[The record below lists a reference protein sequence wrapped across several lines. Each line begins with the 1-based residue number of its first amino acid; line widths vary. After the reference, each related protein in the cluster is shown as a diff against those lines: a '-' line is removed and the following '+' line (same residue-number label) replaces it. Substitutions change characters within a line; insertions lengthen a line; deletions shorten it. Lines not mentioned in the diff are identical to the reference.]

1 MSRGRTA
8 EFKPLSFS
16 TTMRNPERI
25 AAFLKCLSVFK
36 GQILDNHIIFEVV
49 KLLIREKL
57 YCPMYV
63 KRNVFLHNIFKSEEN
78 FSEGQIDEIIENSPQ
93 DHKEAGFDKGWPS
106 RFDTFYK
113 LPMELGFVYY
123 KINEPI
129 IVSQTGTLLID
140 AYKSQEV
147 DNEQIK
153 NVFLNALMKY
163 QTNNPFRKILNS
175 NVPLILLL
183 ETIKLLKEDK
193 EENGAGILRNE
204 LSLLIC
210 WQNNNAYELYNL
222 IKKLRKKYRYNC
234 SDDIIY
240 KICLNLLLEN
250 DTKESNRF
258 KKKQILGESVD
269 DFIRKMRITGIIS
282 LRGNGR
288 FIDFNAFESGKIEYI
303 LTNYVHY
310 DSFVNKK
317 EFFDYM
323 SKVDSNIICSSQD
336 IDNKIV
342 EDIKLQ
348 TLLRWANEYSIK
360 DIANELLI
368 LAKKRATQNNVLK
381 FIDEPTRLEFLVSVI
396 LVQHFKDAKIY
407 PNYHVDD
414 EGIPTFTASGG
425 MADIEYYDKRCKS
438 LVEVTL
444 MTSRNQSI
452 VEIPAIT
459 RHLQEEIKKESK
471 HLIFSVFIAPV
482 IHADSKY
489 MSEFSKSRYQVTI
502 LPYDIEGFISNIK
515 NKTSLSDLLVS

>member
-1 MSRGRTA
+1 
-8 EFKPLSFS
+8 
-16 TTMRNPERI
+16 
-25 AAFLKCLSVFK
+25 
-36 GQILDNHIIFEVV
+36 
-49 KLLIREKL
+49 
-57 YCPMYV
+57 
-63 KRNVFLHNIFKSEEN
+63 
-78 FSEGQIDEIIENSPQ
+78 
-93 DHKEAGFDKGWPS
+93 
-106 RFDTFYK
+106 
-113 LPMELGFVYY
+113 
-123 KINEPI
+123 
-129 IVSQTGTLLID
+129 
-140 AYKSQEV
+140 
-147 DNEQIK
+147 
-153 NVFLNALMKY
+153 
-163 QTNNPFRKILNS
+163 
-175 NVPLILLL
+175 
-183 ETIKLLKEDK
+183 
-193 EENGAGILRNE
+193 
-204 LSLLIC
+204 
-210 WQNNNAYELYNL
+210 
-222 IKKLRKKYRYNC
+222 
-234 SDDIIY
+234 
-240 KICLNLLLEN
+240 
-250 DTKESNRF
+250 
-258 KKKQILGESVD
+258 
-269 DFIRKMRITGIIS
+269 MRITGIIS
-282 LRGNGR
+282 IRGNGR
-288 FIDFNAFESGKIEYI
+288 FIDCNAFESEKIEYI
-303 LTNYVHY
+303 LKNYVHY
-310 DSFVNKK
+310 DSFVSKK

-336 IDNKIV
+336 VDKKIV

-348 TLLRWANEYSIK
+348 TLRRWANEYSIK

-396 LVQHFKDAKIY
+396 LVQHFKDAKVC

-502 LPYDIEGFISNIK
+502 LPYDIEDFISDIK